1 MIYQLIFPIGEG
13 LFVAKRALA
22 FSKAWKAADAAR
34 WSGGV
39 SCLRWRDRELR
50 FKREYVGA

>member
-22 FSKAWKAADAAR
+22 FSKAWKAADAA
-34 WSGGV
+34 SV
-39 SCLRWRDRELR
+39 C
-50 FKREYVGA
+50 